1 LAPKNNGN
9 RPHGAAG
16 YNARSSNQD
25 PGLPG
30 NVGIKSHSRSNL
42 MSNQRHAYHWFGCIL
57 VSDEAY
63 QSDPKHNVIAIDDA
77 TFRRIWDH
85 MRNDDLP
92 LGVGCEQIGFEQA
105 PYEQGSVEHPNC
117 ECMFI
122 AVGHTFTEGW
132 QWYGTTVPHIETTDL
147 ELRNA
152 RFADAMRRAYDISLP
167 EPLPMIGVA
176 SEH

>member
-1 LAPKNNGN
+1 
-9 RPHGAAG
+9 
-16 YNARSSNQD
+16 
-25 PGLPG
+25 
-30 NVGIKSHSRSNL
+30 VGIKSLSRFNL

-57 VSDEAY
+57 VSRGAY
-63 QSDPKHNVIAIDDA
+63 KSDDNHNVIAIDDA
-77 TFRRIWDH
+77 TFRRIWED
-85 MRNDDLP
+85 RGNIELP
-92 LGVGCEQIGFEQA
+92 DGVDAHVIGFEQA
-105 PYEQGSVEHPNC
+105 PYENGSVDNPAR
-117 ECMFI
+117 ECMFL

-152 RFADAMRRAYDISLP
+152 KFADAMRRAYDISIP